1 MANILVLRIF
11 VNKDNIKHAHTSYHI
26 EIFTSVEADS
36 NQRER
41 EMPLTAFCAKALVLS
56 LRTHTCLDDWS
67 PSRRHKVLC

>member
-41 EMPLTAFCAKALVLS
+41 NATYS
-56 LRTHTCLDDWS
+56 LLCKSPGTESQNTH
-67 PSRRHKVLC
+67 V